1 MKIEFT
7 KFAWDDMEYI
17 LKEPVEGSLE
27 HEKGLWIFE
36 VPYYNL
42 HSYSLNKEEALA
54 LLNEDFDCQYEE
66 FAYEPDDNLTLD
78 AIKFRDRMKDG
89 IAEILKIE
97 KQYYECE
104 EE

>member
-1 MKIEFT
+1 MKIQFT
-7 KFAWDDMEYI
+7 KFVWDDMEYI

-27 HEKGLWIFE
+27 RENRIWVYK

-42 HSYSLNKEEALA
+42 HSYSYNKKEALEI
-54 LLNEDFDCQYEE
+54 LNEDFDCQYEE
-66 FAYEPDDNLTLD
+66 LAYEPDENLTPD

-104 EE
+104 E